1 MAYKILFIL
10 GLLFFLAGQLLLVQG
25 NDFVYNLSPIDFAH
39 WFLLVGVVLLIPQV
53 ISFPKKIFSFIGTP
67 LTLIGIVATIGM
79 CVLDFIFWS
88 FPTDEMRIEFAD
100 HITKVPS
107 IWETFM
113 VIGPSS
119 KVFNLGL
126 FLLSLNYWKDEK
138 VGIGILFLA
147 SLILWNL
154 IPVPF
159 RLVIG
164 YTLTLIAFTLIFFG
178 RHRKSL
184 QQQPAW

>member
-1 MAYKILFIL
+1 MAYKIFFVL
-10 GLLFFLAGQLLLVQG
+10 GLLFLLAGQLLLARG
-25 NDFVYNLSPIDFAH
+25 NDFVYSQSPIDFAH
-39 WFLLVGVVLLIPQV
+39 WFLLIGVVLLIPQV
-53 ISFPKKIFSFIGTP
+53 VSFPKKIFSFIGIP

-88 FPTDEMRIEFAD
+88 FPTNEMRIEFAD

-126 FLLSLNYWKDEK
+126 LLLSLNYWKNK
-138 VGIGILFLA
+138 KIGIGILFLA
-147 SLILWNL
+147 NLILWHFL
-154 IPVPF
+154 PVPF
-159 RLVIG
+159 RLVFG
-164 YTLTLIAFTLIFFG
+164 YSLTLIAFTLIFFG
-178 RHRKSL
+178 RNKENLL
-184 QQQPAW
+184 QQPV